1 MVRQFEPR
9 RALEVIYPKYGSA
22 YRIGGRLVLTAAHLL
37 NEDGSRCR
45 VRSKQSFGETVAK
58 VVWKASQ
65 EDVAL
70 IELPESIEPYEAVV
84 FGRLPEPTVGEKLE
98 FQMYGYPRWG
108 RTQREQGVASGGRQV
123 EGIIYLSDTSPDGLL
138 VLETLRSPES
148 SLDSGSDW
156 EGNSGAAITCDGL
169 VIAVQRQHQNPKRAA
184 SLEASPLMSIYC
196 DEQWC
201 RLLRQHGIDSKP
213 ETVCLKL
220 HDARKVPFVL
230 PQLDISTFTG
240 RNEELRKLEELL
252 LTSQSTKVCSI
263 AGLAGEGGIGKSA
276 LAYHFATIH
285 KDDFPDGVIGLR
297 VDGKDVNT
305 IAREFARCCGGE
317 IDLDDKRDAATIM
330 QEVFAPRRMLLIFDN
345 AEDASIRS
353 LRPGG
358 KTCAVIITTRN
369 RALSN
374 SLDISEQGK
383 INLSPLSDPD
393 SLRLLE
399 KLIGKE
405 RVAAEPEAVSD
416 LIQLAGH
423 LPLALQI
430 IGSALTSNKGRSLT
444 DYAASLMEERRRLT
458 RLRIR
463 GDDHFD
469 LRACFSL
476 SLKQLQSEEVNF
488 FACLS
493 VCAGDGF
500 SRQTALAASDCGDEY
515 TAQDYLEYLCQLSLL
530 NYSRVDSYATASQ
543 DKLEKPVPYRENL
556 GFQVEA
562 GEGTPIADFS
572 ARGETEEN
580 RFVFHPLI
588 RLFAQD
594 LAVERNLWDE
604 AQANHA
610 YYFINLVKS
619 YQARRASNERL
630 MTQNLKDIV
639 LAGEW
644 LQNQKIAD
652 YQFVIG
658 LLPFFQKYGYWQQAV
673 DFMSGF
679 QLLSQRKEDWN
690 AAVLLCI
697 QHAKYLSLL
706 GQWIRAEEVLKEIV
720 DIPDKIQVQDTGL
733 RCRVMWL
740 EALGKVLQQQG
751 RLDEAVTVLQRCV
764 LISEQLNDS
773 RYLEVSLNVL
783 KIVLQQQS
791 RLDDAKI
798 NLQRSVESA
807 EQINSKNSLL
817 VCLSILAGVLKEQ
830 ECFIEAAK
838 LFRRSAEI
846 AEQLNNTRELLN
858 CLSSLG
864 DVLWIQGCLEEVVEV
879 CKRSVEVAEKSGDV
893 KELIVRWKFL
903 GEILNAQ
910 ERFDEAVEAVS
921 ESIKLIERLDDKKQL
936 LNELTVLVGLLKQQK
951 NSDEII
957 RVRKLQVEIA
967 EQLGIDKVLVFR
979 LNALGKAFQYMGNFD
994 EAIATFKRSIAL
1006 ANSCGNNRLL
1016 VRSLSGLGTVFQK
1029 QGNLVEAVD
1038 LFQNCV
1044 DLAVQFNLKK
1054 ILPASLINLGKALSQ
1069 HGKLDIALEK
1079 IKYFLE
1085 VLEDPVEK
1093 TTLVDY
1099 LHDWVM
1105 SLHAQGRT
1113 EEAISTLKRVLEI
1126 FQNLDDQ
1133 LCLVA
1138 GLNCLG
1144 WLLKQQQEWSK
1155 AEEVYRLSKEIC
1167 EGFDETDDLL
1177 EVALHNLGI
1186 VLDKQHK
1193 WSEAEKMLRYCYELS
1208 VKSENQHGQAM
1219 ILNSLGQLV
1228 QKQGDD
1234 KLQLALM
1241 YFRESIKLGEDLNDQ
1256 RHLAKAHTAM
1266 GNALLKHG
1274 KIDEAIKELSQG
1286 FEIDES
1292 LMNGFSM
1299 IKITRQLTDILLEA
1313 GKPDLALAYCQ
1324 RALAIAPNSQDLK
1337 GLYNKL
1343 SSPERTLGQSTLMR
1357 GIVKFIRHNT
1367 YNNTKWGYIT
1377 SNDDSLDIYFREG
1390 FIDAECISKL
1400 AKGTL
1405 VEVEVKQTPKG
1416 LCAKDI
1422 KIIRSPNKE

>member
-1 MVRQFEPR
+1 M
-9 RALEVIYPKYGSA
+9 IYPKYGSA

-220 HDARKVPFVL
+220 HDAHKVPFVL

-317 IDLDDKRDAATIM
+317 IDLDDKRDAAAIM

-619 YQARRASNERL
+619 HQARRASNERL

-751 RLDEAVTVLQRCV
+751 RLDEAVAVLQRCV

-773 RYLEVSLNVL
+773 RYLGISLNVL
-783 KIVLQQQS
+783 RNVLQQQS
-791 RLDDAKI
+791 RLDDAVI
-798 NLQRSVESA
+798 NLQCSVKSA
-807 EQINSKNSLL
+807 EQISSKNSLL

-838 LFRRSAEI
+838 LFQRSAEI
-846 AEQLNNTRELLN
+846 AEQLDNTKELLN
-858 CLSSLG
+858 CLNSLG
-864 DVLWIQGCLEEVVEV
+864 DILWLQGYLDEAVEV
-879 CKRSVEVAEKSGDV
+879 CKRSVEIAEKLGDV
-893 KELIVRWKFL
+893 KELIVRWQIL
-903 GEILNAQ
+903 GKVLNTQ
-910 ERFDEAVEAVS
+910 ERFDEAVDAIS
-921 ESIKLIERLDDKKQL
+921 QSIKLIECLDDKKQL
-936 LNELTVLVGLLKQQK
+936 LKELTDLIKLLKRQK
-951 NSDEII
+951 KSDEIL
-957 RVRKLQVEIA
+957 RVCKLQVEIA
-967 EQLGIDKVLVFR
+967 EQLGVDKLLVLR
-979 LNALGKAFQYMGNFD
+979 LNALGRALQYKGNFN
-994 EAIATFKRSIAL
+994 EAIATFQRSIDL
-1006 ANSCGNNRLL
+1006 ANSCSNNKLL
-1016 VRSLSGLGTVFQK
+1016 ISSLSGLGTVLQK
-1029 QGNLVEAVD
+1029 QGNLAEAVD
-1038 LFQNCV
+1038 VFQHCV
-1044 DLAVQFNLKK
+1044 DLVIQFNLKK
-1054 ILPASLINLGKALSQ
+1054 ILPTNLINLGEALSQ
-1069 HGKLDIALEK
+1069 YGKLDMALEK
-1079 IKYFLE
+1079 IQYFAE
-1085 VLEDPVEK
+1085 AFEDPVDK
-1093 TTLVDY
+1093 KSLVDFLINWGRN
-1099 LHDWVM
+1099 LHY
-1105 SLHAQGRT
+1105 QNRN
-1113 EEAISTLKRVLEI
+1113 EEAVFILKRASEI
-1126 FQNLDDQ
+1126 VQNLNDQ
-1133 LCLVA
+1133 HSLAEVLNSL
-1138 GLNCLG
+1138 GL
-1144 WLLKQQQEWSK
+1144 LLRQQQKWVE
-1155 AEEVYRLSKEIC
+1155 AEEVYQRSKDIC
-1167 EGFDETDDLL
+1167 ENLDEADTLL
-1177 EVALHNLGI
+1177 KVILHNLGL
-1186 VLDKQHK
+1186 VLDKQNK
-1193 WSEAEKMLRYCYELS
+1193 WDEAEKMLRYSYDLS
-1208 VKSENQHGQAM
+1208 VKLEDQQGQAK
-1219 ILNSLGQLV
+1219 ILNSLGKLL
-1228 QKQGDD
+1228 QKQGED

-1241 YFRESIKLGEDLNDQ
+1241 YCRASIKLGEQVND
-1256 RHLAKAHTAM
+1256 RGHLAKAHTTM
-1266 GNALLKHG
+1266 GYTLLKCG
-1274 KIDEAIKELSQG
+1274 KIDEAIEELCQG

-1292 LMNGFSM
+1292 LMNSFGI
-1299 IKITRQLTDILLEA
+1299 IKITRQLTDALLGA
-1313 GKPDLALAYCQ
+1313 GKPELALAYCQ

-1337 GLYNKL
+1337 DLYNEL
-1343 SSPERTLGQSTLMR
+1343 SSSEHNLSQNTLIR
-1357 GIVKFIRHNT
+1357 GTIKFIRHNT
-1367 YNNTKWGYIT
+1367 HNNTKWGYII
-1377 SNDDSLDIYFREG
+1377 SSDDGLDIYFREG
-1390 FIDAECISKL
+1390 FIDSECISQLK
-1400 AKGTL
+1400 KGTL
-1405 VEVEVKQTPKG
+1405 VEVDVKQTPKG
-1416 LCAKDI
+1416 LCAKGI
-1422 KIIRSPNKE
+1422 KIIRFSNEE

>member
-1 MVRQFEPR
+1 M
-9 RALEVIYPKYGSA
+9 IYPKYGSA

-37 NEDGSRCR
+37 NETGSICR
-45 VRSKQSFGETVAK
+45 VRLKQSFLETVAK

-70 IELPESIEPYEAVV
+70 IELPESIEPCEAVV
-84 FGRLPEPTVGEKLE
+84 FGRLPESTVGEKLE

-138 VLETLRSPES
+138 VLETLRSPEG

-156 EGNSGAAITCDGL
+156 EGNSGAAITCNGL
-169 VIAVQRQHQNPKRAA
+169 VVAVQRQHQNPKRSA
-184 SLEASPLMSIYC
+184 SLEASPLMAIYC

-201 RLLRQHGIDSKP
+201 SLLRQHGINSKP
-213 ETVCLKL
+213 ETVCLKR

-252 LTSQSTKVCSI
+252 FNSQNTKVCSI

-285 KDDFPDGVIGLR
+285 EDDFPDGVIGLR

-305 IAREFARCCGGE
+305 IAREFVRFCGEE
-317 IDLDDKRDAATIM
+317 IGLDDKRDAATIM

-358 KTCAVIITTRN
+358 TTCAVIITTRN
-369 RALSN
+369 RALSS
-374 SLDISEQGK
+374 SLDIPEQGRV
-383 INLSPLSDPD
+383 NLPPLSDPD

-405 RVAAEPEAVSD
+405 RVADEPEAVND

-430 IGSALTSNKGRSLT
+430 IGSAMTSNKGRSLT
-444 DYAASLMEERRRLT
+444 DYAASLMEERRRLA

-469 LRACFSL
+469 LRACFFL

-493 VCAGDGF
+493 VCASDGF

-543 DKLEKPVPYRENL
+543 DKLEKPVPYRVKLE
-556 GFQVEA
+556 FQVEA
-562 GEGTPIADFS
+562 GEGTPISDFS
-572 ARGETEEN
+572 GGETEEN

-594 LAVERNLWDE
+594 LAVERDLWDE

-610 YYFINLVKS
+610 YYFIHLVKS
-619 YQARRASNERL
+619 HQVRRASHERL
-630 MTQNLKDIV
+630 MTQNLKDII

-644 LQNQKIAD
+644 LQKQKIAD
-652 YQFVIG
+652 YQFAIG

-690 AAVLLCI
+690 ATVLLCI
-697 QHAKYLSLL
+697 QRAKYLSLL
-706 GQWIRAEEVLKEIV
+706 GEWIRAEEVLKEV
-720 DIPDKIQVQDTGL
+720 VNIPDKIQAQDTGL

-751 RLDEAVTVLQRCV
+751 RLDEAVAVLQRCV

-817 VCLSILAGVLKEQ
+817 VCLSILAGVLKDQ
-830 ECFIEAAK
+830 ECFIEAAT
-838 LFRRSAEI
+838 LFQRSAEI

-864 DVLWIQGCLEEVVEV
+864 DVLWIQGCLEEAVEV

-893 KELIVRWKFL
+893 KELIVRWRCL

-936 LNELTVLVGLLKQQK
+936 LRELTVLTGLLKQQK

-957 RVRKLQVEIA
+957 RVRKLHVEIA
-967 EQLGIDKVLVFR
+967 EQLGIDKVLVLR
-979 LNALGKAFQYMGNFD
+979 LNVLGNTFQYLGNFD

-1006 ANSCGNNRLL
+1006 ARSCGNNRLL
-1016 VRSLSGLGTVFQK
+1016 IRSLSGLGTVFQK
-1029 QGNLVEAVD
+1029 QGNLAEAVN

-1044 DLAVQFNLKK
+1044 DLAVQSNLKK
-1054 ILPASLINLGKALSQ
+1054 ILPASLIDLGKALSQ
-1069 HGKLDIALEK
+1069 HGKLDTALEK

-1085 VLEDPVEK
+1085 VLEDPIER
-1093 TTLVDY
+1093 TTLVNY
-1099 LHDWVM
+1099 LYDWVM

-1126 FQNLDDQ
+1126 FQNLNDQ

-1138 GLNCLG
+1138 GLNRLG
-1144 WLLKQQQEWSK
+1144 WLLKQQQKWSK
-1155 AEEVYRLSKEIC
+1155 AEEAYRLSKEIC

-1186 VLDKQHK
+1186 VLEKQHK

-1219 ILNSLGQLV
+1219 ILNSLGQLI
-1228 QKQGDD
+1228 QKQGAD

-1241 YFRESIKLGEDLNDQ
+1241 YFQESIKLGENLNDQ

-1266 GNALLKHG
+1266 GNTLLKHG
-1274 KIDEAIKELSQG
+1274 KIDEAIEELSKG

-1292 LMNGFSM
+1292 LINSFGL
-1299 IKITRQLTDILLEA
+1299 IKITRQLTDVLLEA

-1343 SSPERTLGQSTLMR
+1343 SLPERTPSQNTLIR
-1357 GIVKFIRHNT
+1357 GTVKFIRGTVKFIRHNAH
-1367 YNNTKWGYIT
+1367 NNTKWGYII
-1377 SNDDSLDIYFREG
+1377 SNDDGLYIYFREG

-1400 AKGTL
+1400 EKGTL
-1405 VEVEVKQTPKG
+1405 VEVDVKQTLKG